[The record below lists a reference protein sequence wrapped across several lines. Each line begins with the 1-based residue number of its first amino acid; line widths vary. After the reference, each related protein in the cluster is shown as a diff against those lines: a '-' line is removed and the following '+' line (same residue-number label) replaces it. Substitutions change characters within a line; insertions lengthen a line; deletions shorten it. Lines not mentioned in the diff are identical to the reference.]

1 MPKEIVRT
9 DTAPTPV
16 GPYSQ
21 GVRAGNLFFV
31 AGQGCMNP
39 ATGQMARE
47 SIESETRQ
55 VLENVRA
62 ILGAAGLTLAQ
73 VVKTTCYLAD
83 MNDFQAFNAVYA
95 TYFTDQP
102 PARTTI
108 QAGRLPGDIRVEVE
122 AIALVEA

>member
-62 ILGAAGLTLAQ
+62 ILAAAGLSLSQ

-122 AIALVEA
+122 AIALVED

>member
-95 TYFTDQP
+95 TYFTEQP

>member
-9 DTAPTPV
+9 DTAPTPI

-21 GVRAGNLFFV
+21 GVRAGNLL
-31 AGQGCMNP
+31 
-39 ATGQMARE
+39 ARE
-47 SIESETRQ
+47 SVESETRQ
-55 VLENVRA
+55 VLENVKA
-62 ILGAAGLTLAQ
+62 ILAAAGLSLGQ

-95 TYFTDQP
+95 TYFAEQP

-108 QAGRLPGDIRVEVE
+108 QAARLPGDIKVEVE
-122 AIALVEA
+122 AVALIEE

>member
-9 DTAPTPV
+9 DTAPAPI

-47 SIESETRQ
+47 SVEAETRQ
-55 VLENVRA
+55 VLENVKA
-62 ILGAAGLTLAQ
+62 ILAAAGLSLGQ

-95 TYFTDQP
+95 TYFAAQP

-108 QAGRLPGDIRVEVE
+108 QAARLPGDIKVEVE
-122 AIALVEA
+122 AVALIED

>member
-9 DTAPTPV
+9 DTAPTPI

-47 SIESETRQ
+47 SVESETRQ
-55 VLENVRA
+55 VLENVKA
-62 ILGAAGLTLAQ
+62 ILGAAGLSLGQ
-73 VVKTTCYLAD
+73 VV
-83 MNDFQAFNAVYA
+83 
-95 TYFTDQP
+95 
-102 PARTTI
+102 
-108 QAGRLPGDIRVEVE
+108 
-122 AIALVEA
+122 

>member
-122 AIALVEA
+122 AIALVED

>member
-9 DTAPTPV
+9 DTAPAPI

-47 SIESETRQ
+47 SVEAETRQ
-55 VLENVRA
+55 VLENVKA
-62 ILGAAGLTLAQ
+62 ILAAAGLSLGQ

-95 TYFTDQP
+95 TYFAEQP

-108 QAGRLPGDIRVEVE
+108 QAARLPGDIKVEVE
-122 AIALVEA
+122 AVALIED

>member
-55 VLENVRA
+55 VLENVKA
-62 ILGAAGLTLAQ
+62 ILAAAGLSLGQ

-95 TYFTDQP
+95 TYFAEQP

-108 QAGRLPGDIRVEVE
+108 QAARLPGDIKVEVE
-122 AIALVEA
+122 AIALIED

>member
-62 ILGAAGLTLAQ
+62 ILAAAGLSLGQ

-122 AIALVEA
+122 AIALVED

>member
-62 ILGAAGLTLAQ
+62 ILAAAGLSLAQ

-122 AIALVEA
+122 AIALVED

>member
-9 DTAPTPV
+9 DTAPTPI

-47 SIESETRQ
+47 SVEAETRQ
-55 VLENVRA
+55 VLENVKA
-62 ILGAAGLTLAQ
+62 ILAAAGLSLGQ

-95 TYFTDQP
+95 TYFAEQP

-108 QAGRLPGDIRVEVE
+108 QAARLPGDIKVEVE
-122 AIALVEA
+122 AIALIED

>member
-9 DTAPTPV
+9 DTAPTPI

-47 SIESETRQ
+47 SVETETRQ
-55 VLENVRA
+55 VLENVKA
-62 ILGAAGLTLAQ
+62 ILAAAGLSLGQ

-95 TYFTDQP
+95 TYFAEQP

-108 QAGRLPGDIRVEVE
+108 QAARLPGDIKVEVE
-122 AIALVEA
+122 AIALIED

>member
-9 DTAPTPV
+9 DTAPTPI

-47 SIESETRQ
+47 SVEAETRQ
-55 VLENVRA
+55 VLENVKA
-62 ILGAAGLTLAQ
+62 ILGAAGLSLGQ

-95 TYFTDQP
+95 TYFAEQP

-108 QAGRLPGDIRVEVE
+108 QAARLPGDIKVEVE
-122 AIALVEA
+122 AIALIED

>member
-1 MPKEIVRT
+1 
-9 DTAPTPV
+9 
-16 GPYSQ
+16 
-21 GVRAGNLFFV
+21 
-31 AGQGCMNP
+31 
-39 ATGQMARE
+39 MARE

-62 ILGAAGLTLAQ
+62 ILAAAGLSLSQ

-95 TYFTDQP
+95 TYFTEQP